1 MLVISRRVGERITI
15 GEGIEV
21 VVTEVTRKGVRLGI
35 RAPNDTLILRGE
47 VRDAIEDAN
56 RAAAETDLAPDLATE
71 LAPPAGGSPAM
82 AAPTGVGVLTTLVSE
97 S

>member
-35 RAPNDTLILRGE
+35 KAPHETLILRGE
-47 VRDAIEDAN
+47 VRDAIEQAN
-56 RAAAETDLAPDLATE
+56 RAAAETDLEPE
-71 LAPPAGGSPAM
+71 LAPPAAPG
-82 AAPTGVGVLTTLVSE
+82 AAPATATGVGILTTLASE
-97 S
+97 R

>member
-35 RAPNDTLILRGE
+35 KAPQETLILRGE
-47 VRDAIEDAN
+47 VRDAIEQAN
-56 RAAAETDLAPDLATE
+56 RAAAETDLEPE
-71 LAPPAGGSPAM
+71 LPAQAASGNAS
-82 AAPTGVGVLTTLVSE
+82 AAPTGVAILTTLVSE
-97 S
+97 R